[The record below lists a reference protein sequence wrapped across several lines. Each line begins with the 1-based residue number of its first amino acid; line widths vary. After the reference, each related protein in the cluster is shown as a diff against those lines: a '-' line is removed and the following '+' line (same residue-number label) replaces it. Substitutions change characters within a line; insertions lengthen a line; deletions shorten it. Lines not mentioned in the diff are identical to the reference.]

1 MEQAYVWFVTDH
13 KPNVDI
19 FDMKSLVM
27 SSTARSNLRLQTW
40 GIYLSQFWG
49 RLNVLYSKGSNIDCP
64 DGLSRLQY
72 DVSSRSQ
79 ALRDWAAQHVWE
91 KSPTPQKSR

>member
-27 SSTARSNLRLQTW
+27 SSTARSNLRLQT
-40 GIYLSQFWG
+40 
-49 RLNVLYSKGSNIDCP
+49 
-64 DGLSRLQY
+64 
-72 DVSSRSQ
+72 
-79 ALRDWAAQHVWE
+79 
-91 KSPTPQKSR
+91 